1 MQDTGFLLVQNLSFK
16 QKQENILQSI
26 DLALPATGLIALIGA
41 NGAGKSTL
49 LKILSGQLRP
59 LQGSISWDGQ
69 VYDNL
74 CQHTHEIGYMSE
86 KGQFYADLSVREQLA
101 FVAEL
106 SCETP
111 LEKSIESIM
120 EDTGLKRHTDKK
132 CGHLSLGYRQ
142 RLGLAQALLGQP
154 RLLLLDE
161 PMNGMDPDLQLFF
174 KQMLNDLK
182 NDCLVMMSTHMIHDA
197 EALADHAIFMRQG
210 RIQHQAFDLGQ
221 QPLMEIYAE
230 LNQTTTEQ
238 ST

>member
-1 MQDTGFLLVQNLSFK
+1 MHDTGFLLVQNLSFK

-26 DLALPATGLIALIGA
+26 DLDLPAQGLIALIGA

-59 LQGSISWDGQ
+59 HKGSVTWDGKSC
-69 VYDNL
+69 DNL
-74 CQHTHEIGYMSE
+74 CGKVEEIGYMAE
-86 KGQFYADLSVREQLA
+86 KGQFYADLTVREQLE
-101 FVAEL
+101 FMAEL
-106 SCETP
+106 KCSSSQQP
-111 LEKSIESIM
+111 IDALLDQMS
-120 EDTGLKRHTDKK
+120 LTDHAHKK

-142 RLGLAQALLGQP
+142 RLGLAQALLGEP

-174 KQMLNDLK
+174 KHMLKDLK
-182 NDCLVMMSTHMIHDA
+182 KRCLVMMSTHMIHDA
-197 EALADHAIFMRQG
+197 EELADHAVFMRQG

-238 ST
+238 SA